1 MWQLIVKTSLK
12 VSSGQ
17 KQPFGMFCDELDLFL
32 IDTSTVFCAKFDL
45 NQNNFLQFSHEFND
59 HVIFYEH

>member
-1 MWQLIVKTSLK
+1 
-12 VSSGQ
+12 
-17 KQPFGMFCDELDLFL
+17 MFCDELDSFL

-59 HVIFYEH
+59 DVIFYEYWAELF